1 MPHAAAS
8 EVRHEKDAHITRVEW
23 GWIDILLLF
32 LTRGRTRSKRQ
43 RVVTYARLYVRDTS
57 RRFVQPVPPWVT
69 RCRSY
74 IYVTAT
80 LHFKTKC
87 LISSSAFH
95 LFYLLDKTCFE
106 IWHLVLNGDIT
117 PSLRSECEIKTVYD
131 LCDCVSTLSLS
142 LTHTHAHKS
151 ISDQI

>member
-23 GWIDILLLF
+23 GWIDLLLLF

-57 RRFVQPVPPWVT
+57 RRFVHPVPLSVT
-69 RCRSY
+69 LQI

-142 LTHTHAHKS
+142 HTNLYPIRSNRKRL
-151 ISDQI
+151 DP